1 LHDDVSSAA
10 TAKTAYEAGRQAWPG
25 VSLSS
30 ARFLARA
37 AAADIAP
44 DRLTQKSADIF
55 LAFACADGD
64 PRAIQL
70 FEREIL
76 SQIDL
81 YVARFALSKHA
92 LDEVRQRVRVKLLV
106 GGSPAIGRY
115 RGYGTLAAWVRITA
129 VRVAIDVAG
138 TASSRQLADVDVLEL
153 GVSLDESPELA
164 TARSLYR
171 DRLRA
176 ALEASLRDLAP
187 RDRTLLR
194 LFVVDGLNI
203 EAIGLIYKVHRA
215 TIARWFVAMRARVF
229 QSVRDKLGLQRQPSP
244 SEMWSLIGLL
254 QDDIQISA
262 RRVLAASQSAAAP
275 R

>member
-1 LHDDVSSAA
+1 LHDEASAA
-10 TAKTAYEAGRQAWPG
+10 AQEAYKVGREIWPG
-25 VSLSS
+25 VALTS
-30 ARFLARA
+30 ARFLAQA

-44 DRLTQKSADIF
+44 DRLTQRSADIF

-64 PRAIQL
+64 QRAIQY

-81 YVARFALSKHA
+81 YVARFALGNHA

-106 GGSPAIGRY
+106 GGSPGIARY

-129 VRVAIDVAG
+129 VRVAIDVTGGA
-138 TASSRQLADVDVLEL
+138 TSRQLADVDVLDL
-153 GVSLDESPELA
+153 GVSLEESPELA

-176 ALEASLRDLAP
+176 ALETSLRDLAP

-194 LFVVDGLNI
+194 LYVVDGLNI
-203 EAIGLIYKVHRA
+203 DAIGVLYKVHRA
-215 TIARWFVAMRARVF
+215 TVARWFVAIRAGVF
-229 QSVRDKLGLQRQPSP
+229 DSVRDKLGLQRRPSP

-254 QDDIQISA
+254 HDDIQISA
-262 RRVLAASQSAAAP
+262 RRVLATSPDAAAP